1 MHYIRFLRPPK
12 IEVQKGQSS
21 LSLVL
26 VLSTD
31 LGDAL
36 LASEANVLLHLCL
49 FTQGRNDGHTLEPG
63 FKTTLTWERGAR
75 VLKKTVPIPTNSWKQ
90 LLIRPADLA
99 VAARQF
105 SQLVSWTSPSS
116 SAMGRPRG
124 LIMPVWFDFELQE
137 ESERAGRKDVCLR
150 KLHLVGTTVLEFEEE
165 FGDSIARHVWDGGL
179 AAVSFLSQILGGQA
193 KTDAAIG
200 ARMPVLRGMLLED
213 GPMDI
218 IEIGCGVGVLG
229 VGLCGMLAAT
239 RQDAGVVDY
248 RVIMTDISE
257 AEERAT
263 GNIRSFLEGAEKAET
278 KTPRIQYE
286 NLDWEDGKEGTFSE
300 TVGSRAWKLA
310 IISDCTYNTDT
321 IPSLVGTLSKLQESV
336 AVISSQQQQ
345 QQQLRVF
352 LATKPRHSS
361 EQAFFDLMPQYGWD
375 VKEKTV
381 VHLLHTGCVP
391 DPVELYLFERRS

>member
-36 LASEANVLLHLCL
+36 LASEANVLLNLCL

-105 SQLVSWTSPSS
+105 SQLVSWASSS
-116 SAMGRPRG
+116 SATGRPRG

-193 KTDAAIG
+193 KADAAIG
-200 ARMPVLRGMLLED
+200 ARMPVLRG
-213 GPMDI
+213 
-218 IEIGCGVGVLG
+218 CFS
-229 VGLCGMLAAT
+229 T
-239 RQDAGVVDY
+239 RG
-248 RVIMTDISE
+248 R
-257 AEERAT
+257 
-263 GNIRSFLEGAEKAET
+263 
-278 KTPRIQYE
+278 
-286 NLDWEDGKEGTFSE
+286 W
-300 TVGSRAWKLA
+300 
-310 IISDCTYNTDT
+310 
-321 IPSLVGTLSKLQESV
+321 TLSRLGAVSV
-336 AVISSQQQQ
+336 FWASDS
-345 QQQLRVF
+345 
-352 LATKPRHSS
+352 AGCSPPRGR
-361 EQAFFDLMPQYGWD
+361 MPGWGT
-375 VKEKTV
+375 TV
-381 VHLLHTGCVP
+381 
-391 DPVELYLFERRS
+391 